1 MRPTR
6 PFSCF
11 PRIALAG
18 VVLLGGTARAEEPLG
33 VDDTARNVAP
43 RNYGNLR
50 IGASSSS
57 RRPAL
62 CLELSPLEML
72 SIEGCGTGSGFLHQD
87 LEPEIAHFRS
97 WLKLTSW
104 MTALGWLQPRL
115 GVGFAE
121 MQVGEDGSGFH
132 FSGVGATG
140 VETAGPEVGASLRL
154 LFPVVG
160 GVELVGEVGMSA
172 AWFHYAPQLVV
183 PQSSFQPSANLSLG
197 VGF

>member
-1 MRPTR
+1 M
-6 PFSCF
+6 SAL
-11 PRIALAG
+11 RIDSRAALAG
-18 VVLLGGTARAEEPLG
+18 LALMAGPAWAAEPVG
-33 VDDTARNVAP
+33 VSDTARELAP

-62 CLELSPLEML
+62 CLELSPLEFL
-72 SIEGCGTGSGFLHQD
+72 SIEGCGTGSGFLHHD
-87 LEPEIAHFRS
+87 PEPEIAHFRS

-104 MTALGWLQPRL
+104 KAGPGWLQPRL

-121 MQVGEDGSGFH
+121 MQIGEDGSGFQ
-132 FSGVGATG
+132 FSGVGPDG
-140 VETAGPEVGASLRL
+140 VATAGPEAGASLRL
-154 LFPVVG
+154 LLPTVG

-172 AWFHYAPQLVV
+172 AYFHYAPLLRV
-183 PQSSFQPSANLSLG
+183 PQSAFQPSASFSLG